1 MEVIESSR
9 KKNTL
14 IFRLHQRAIEILVRL
29 IISRRIWKVVEKI
42 IMKKLKERLAKEQ
55 EVVYVRLLLH
65 RLVDKD

>member
-14 IFRLHQRAIEILVRL
+14 IFRLHQRAIAT
-29 IISRRIWKVVEKI
+29 SRRIWKVVEKI
-42 IMKKLKERLAKEQ
+42 IMKKLKERSAKEQ